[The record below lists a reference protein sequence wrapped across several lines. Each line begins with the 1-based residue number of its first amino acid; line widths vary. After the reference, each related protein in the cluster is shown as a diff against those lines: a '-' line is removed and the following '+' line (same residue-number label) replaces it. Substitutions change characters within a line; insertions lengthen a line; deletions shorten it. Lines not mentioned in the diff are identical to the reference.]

1 MLFSF
6 TINDLIVFT
15 YYLCLNF
22 ILYCLLYFNK
32 LENQAHVE
40 IWKLYY
46 HGKSK
51 PLYYEKS
58 NFFAHLKIA
67 NLIVLADPQLLKV
80 QGIDV
85 VKFNRALF
93 EILHK
98 STPIGHC
105 NVL

>member
-1 MLFSF
+1 MIKYSKADVE
-6 TINDLIVFT
+6 TKMDVGQIKNR
-15 YYLCLNF
+15 
-22 ILYCLLYFNK
+22 

-51 PLYYEKS
+51 TLYYEKS
-58 NFFAHLKIA
+58 NIFAHLKIA

-85 VKFNRALF
+85 VKFNQALF
-93 EILHK
+93 EILFKTTLIRCYLWHNYLLNE
-98 STPIGHC
+98 TT
-105 NVL
+105 